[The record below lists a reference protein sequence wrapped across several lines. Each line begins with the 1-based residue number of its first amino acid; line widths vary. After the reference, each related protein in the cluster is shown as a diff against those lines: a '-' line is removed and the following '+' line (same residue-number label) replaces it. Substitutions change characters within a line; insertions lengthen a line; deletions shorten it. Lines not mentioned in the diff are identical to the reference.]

1 MSVEDERGAGSGPS
15 EDPTDLWQ
23 AARERGREEVRAIF
37 AGTAAPTART
47 CAFCGVEAET
57 RFEHCPRCGR
67 SYFSRPPRL
76 GRSAR
81 LALGGVALAAAG
93 AAAALAG
100 PALVDF
106 RHASDARRAAVA
118 RATVAAERARLRAEQ
133 RPHRGDA
140 RDLRPTRDAPAA
152 AVLRAR
158 QKLVV
163 RLEHA
168 ITTDARG
175 RISRGELT
183 GGRVRATRCRPLTR
197 NQTAGDEE
205 RLSARIGRWSC
216 VAVTRNVVQDGRT
229 VGLFGIP
236 FVASADFARFTYMWC
251 KDNPTSNPGDISSRL
266 AFVRLDRACL
276 AATGRA
282 FATGYVK

>member
-1 MSVEDERGAGSGPS
+1 MVARSPAARDAWRDAAAPAQSRPPRRVHGERAARMRRPCGTAPACRSGAGDVRLALAVRTRHRLPGGRDRRGHATSHGARGRRRGDMSVEDERGAGSGPS

-168 ITTDARG
+168 ITTDA
-175 RISRGELT
+175 
-183 GGRVRATRCRPLTR
+183 
-197 NQTAGDEE
+197 
-205 RLSARIGRWSC
+205 
-216 VAVTRNVVQDGRT
+216 
-229 VGLFGIP
+229 
-236 FVASADFARFTYMWC
+236 
-251 KDNPTSNPGDISSRL
+251 
-266 AFVRLDRACL
+266 
-276 AATGRA
+276 
-282 FATGYVK
+282 